1 MTEDE
6 ELATWIETAN
16 NGQGPTPT
24 ASIGRD
30 IFDALTEAVQ
40 HRDETQRDID
50 LLVSQAREQ
59 GASWALIGAAL
70 GTSRQSAHQRYAH
83 A

>member
-16 NGQGPTPT
+16 NGQGPTP
-24 ASIGRD
+24 AGSIDRE
-30 IFDALTEAVQ
+30 IFDALTEAVEN
-40 HRDETQRDID
+40 RDSQQRQID

-59 GASWALIGAAL
+59 GASWALIGSAL